1 MVEYE
6 RSKTVPASGATV
18 YAYVADPANLPA
30 YISTMVRAGA
40 MTGGELHVAAEVEG
54 RHEEGDARFQADSAA
69 RRIEWGGSGTSAY
82 HGWLHLADAESGSS
96 TVTIHLS
103 TTSADDADQGGVP
116 VVDSGPGHDLPAS
129 RYIT

>member
-1 MVEYE
+1 MAEYE
-6 RSKTVPASGATV
+6 RSETVPASGATV

-69 RRIEWGGSGTSAY
+69 RRIEWGGSGTSDY
-82 HGWLHLADAESGSS
+82 HGWLQVADAESGSS

-103 TTSADDADQGGVP
+103 TTSADDADQVEQALAETLANIGRGV
-116 VVDSGPGHDLPAS
+116 G
-129 RYIT
+129 

>member
-6 RSKTVPASGATV
+6 RSKTIPASGAIV

-30 YISTMVRAGA
+30 YISTMVRADA
-40 MTGGELHVAAEVEG
+40 MSGGELHVAAEVEG

-82 HGWLHLADAESGSS
+82 HGWLQVADAEPGSS

-103 TTSADDADQGGVP
+103 TMSADDADQVEQALAETLANIGRGV
-116 VVDSGPGHDLPAS
+116 G
-129 RYIT
+129 